1 MRLGG
6 GGGRGRES
14 GGFEGAVG
22 GGAEGEAASKSGRR
36 PSLCGYV
43 CRVPTCC
50 ACCAPQRKGRG
61 SEISFGIV
69 CGITFGARR
78 SAPNLRSG
86 NPLGAVTRTRCA
98 TRAKWPHHRNSS
110 AFPPPLS
117 TAVFLTMSY
126 YWVPHKGGQWAWK
139 WMGSGAVV
147 AKASATVGRMMQP
160 KVSTR
165 SVYSKRQVAPRQQTP
180 MASAAPKK
188 PLASVARASS
198 LSASAHSSQ
207 DRQAPR
213 VNHALFMSLL
223 RQAAAG
229 KQVQPAPFTSAASQT
244 RSFST
249 SARPVTAD
257 APADAPAARWRDA
270 LRFLSGAAAMC
281 HLSPSP
287 SLAFAELATV
297 ATDV

>member
-1 MRLGG
+1 MRL
-6 GGGRGRES
+6 RL
-14 GGFEGAVG
+14 
-22 GGAEGEAASKSGRR
+22 
-36 PSLCGYV
+36 PSADLLCMLCPATQRAWLGNFLWN
-43 CRVPTCC
+43 RV
-50 ACCAPQRKGRG
+50 RNH
-61 SEISFGIV
+61 FW
-69 CGITFGARR
+69 R
-78 SAPNLRSG
+78 SAKRSKPSKRQPPG
-86 NPLGAVTRTRCA
+86 CRDTHEMQPKA
-98 TRAKWPHHRNSS
+98 TILLLSS
-110 AFPPPLS
+110 PPPSSCCLRVLS

-188 PLASVARASS
+188 PLASVARANS

-229 KQVQPAPFTSAASQT
+229 KQVQPAPFTSAASQM